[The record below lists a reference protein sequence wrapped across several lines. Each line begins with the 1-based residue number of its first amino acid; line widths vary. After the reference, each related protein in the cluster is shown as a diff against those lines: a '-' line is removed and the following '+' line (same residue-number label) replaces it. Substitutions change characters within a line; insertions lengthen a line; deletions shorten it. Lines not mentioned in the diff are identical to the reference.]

1 MADISKITLP
11 TGNTYNLKDQQARD
25 DIAAIESAIA
35 GGVTFMGETTTAL
48 TDGATTNPITINN
61 KSVTAIK
68 GYLVVYNNK
77 EFVFDG
83 TKWIEMGD
91 LSILGALAYKD
102 SASGSYQPA
111 GTNTAPTFHGT
122 SSAVTITATANTNGN
137 YQPAGSITK
146 PTFTGLNTTM
156 TGSFKPA
163 GDVTF
168 TNSNKTATVSAAASG
183 TKTYT
188 PDGTIDAPTISV
200 QNAGSTTSIT
210 PFGGLGSLPSWAAKV
225 TGETLSFE
233 FSAGVL
239 PTPGTAVTVKTGDAT
254 YSASAPVFHGAD
266 VRLVTDNISV
276 PISASFD
283 GTSGTVSVSGKP
295 NGEVA
300 APSFEGTKV
309 QLSGATTASGTVDAP
324 AFTGTPTTITVT

>member
-1 MADISKITLP
+1 
-11 TGNTYNLKDQQARD
+11 
-25 DIAAIESAIA
+25 
-35 GGVTFMGETTTAL
+35 
-48 TDGATTNPITINN
+48 
-61 KSVTAIK
+61 
-68 GYLVVYNNK
+68 
-77 EFVFDG
+77 
-83 TKWIEMGD
+83 
-91 LSILGALAYKD
+91 
-102 SASGSYQPA
+102 
-111 GTNTAPTFHGT
+111 
-122 SSAVTITATANTNGN
+122 
-137 YQPAGSITK
+137 
-146 PTFTGLNTTM
+146 M
-156 TGSFKPA
+156 TGSFKPT
-163 GDVTF
+163 GDITL
-168 TNSNKTATVSAAASG
+168 TNSNKTATVSAAESG
-183 TKTYT
+183 TATYT

-200 QNAGSTTSIT
+200 KTAGSTASVT

-276 PISASFD
+276 PTSASFD

-309 QLSGATTASGTVDAP
+309 QLSGTTTASGTVDAP
-324 AFTGTPTTITVT
+324 TFTGTPTTITVS